1 MNTPRKPSRIHR
13 RERGSSAGFT
23 LIEMMLAM
31 TITVMVMVGV
41 LSMFQMSA
49 RVAKNQT
56 QLADLQQNL
65 RVALYDTQRYARM
78 AGRGGLPAF
87 LAPNNPY
94 AGQLIPNGVALAVGN
109 NAAPGLRIGGATSPT
124 VLPGTDTLTVR
135 GVLFGSVYQCEVSVP
150 NFSANSI
157 TVGRL
162 SAMGVEQDL
171 GVIAE
176 AVTNANGGAP
186 EALILVSPL
195 GSSLYAIVEL
205 TGGTIAQAVINGEN
219 EIQGVTLNFLTT
231 GGTRQSAY
239 YLQLMPGGIFPP
251 QMTSAAYVG
260 VLEEYRYYVRD
271 TTGMTNPSIPPDPS
285 NPNRSL
291 VPRLSRA
298 RFYPGSNDVH
308 PSNPSAAEDIADNV
322 WDLQIALG
330 VDADG
335 DGVIND
341 TASAAD
347 EWLFNH
353 KDDALDDPAT
363 PGAWAWNGS
372 PLQLMRITVLVRTD
386 QRDVKYVAPP
396 LTFIEDREYN
406 EPDTPADKA
415 QLADRRY
422 RRRQVQSVIDFR
434 NL

>member
-1 MNTPRKPSRIHR
+1 M
-13 RERGSSAGFT
+13 
-23 LIEMMLAM
+23 
-31 TITVMVMVGV
+31 
-41 LSMFQMSA
+41 
-49 RVAKNQT
+49 
-56 QLADLQQNL
+56 
-65 RVALYDTQRYARM
+65 
-78 AGRGGLPAF
+78 
-87 LAPNNPY
+87 
-94 AGQLIPNGVALAVGN
+94 
-109 NAAPGLRIGGATSPT
+109 
-124 VLPGTDTLTVR
+124 
-135 GVLFGSVYQCEVSVP
+135 
-150 NFSANSI
+150 
-157 TVGRL
+157 
-162 SAMGVEQDL
+162 
-171 GVIAE
+171 AE

-205 TGGTIAQAVINGEN
+205 TGGTIAQEVINGEN

-271 TTGMTNPSIPPDPS
+271 TTGMTNPTIPPDPS

-298 RFYPGSNDVH
+298 RFYPGSNDIH
-308 PSNPSAAEDIADNV
+308 PSNPLAAEDIADNV

-330 VDADG
+330 VDANG
-335 DGVIND
+335 DGVVTD
-341 TASAAD
+341 TTSAVD

-353 KDDALDDPAT
+353 KDDALDPAGT
-363 PGAWAWNGS
+363 PGAWVWNGS
-372 PLQLMRITVLVRTD
+372 PLQLMRITALVRTD
-386 QRDVKYVAPP
+386 QRDVKYVSPP
-396 LTFIEDREYN
+396 LTLIEDREYN
-406 EPDTPADKA
+406 EPDTPADNA

-422 RRRQVQSVIDFR
+422 RRRQIRSVIDFR